1 MGALSRAA
9 GLEAS
14 IMANEEIQQ
23 MMEFIIKQQELFAE
37 NMEKAE
43 KRMNQLERGF
53 VSLFNVVNDTAKI
66 QKELAES
73 QRELQAQQ
81 AHTDERLS
89 ALINVVE
96 KFISEGRNGRS
107 S

>member
-1 MGALSRAA
+1 MTNDELQKM
-9 GLEAS
+9 LEFVA
-14 IMANEEIQQ
+14 QR
-23 MMEFIIKQQELFAE
+23 QEVFAD
-37 NMEKAE
+37 NMDKAE

-53 VSLFNVVNDTAKI
+53 VSLFNVVTETAKI

-73 QRELQAQQ
+73 QKEIQIQQ

-96 KFISEGRNGRS
+96 KVISEGRNGHS
-107 S
+107 SS

>member
-1 MGALSRAA
+1 MTSGELQKM
-9 GLEAS
+9 LEFVA
-14 IMANEEIQQ
+14 QR
-23 MMEFIIKQQELFAE
+23 QEVFAD

-43 KRMNQLERGF
+43 KRMTQLERGC
-53 VSLFNVVNDTAKI
+53 VSLFNVVTETAKI

-73 QRELQAQQ
+73 QREIQIQQ

-96 KFISEGRNGRS
+96 KVISEGRNGHS
-107 S
+107 SS